1 MKKRSAM
8 AALLIAAMLPGLS
21 GCKTTEK
28 KQNTRQP
35 RKIRHTATASE
46 TEESFDKKEDKNL
59 SAWEKQND
67 TGSIMQLVDYDWLN
81 RVDGAFRVSTPEQL
95 ASVVYYIN
103 TRNAFFT
110 YTELY
115 LEADIDLTGYDWA
128 PMGWVEFDSGN
139 PHEYAGVIDGQGH
152 TIKGMKIKGGYNTCG
167 FVGYSTNLSMR
178 NISFVDAEVTGTD
191 CLGICGGEVI
201 DGEKWT
207 NVYAQGN
214 INNDPPSEQGGLV
227 GWSTD
232 LCFEDCSCD
241 YTLNGGSEVFHYL
254 TYKERRTEEIGIEE
268 VFTLVLNDDYSITR
282 DDFPGYHNLGWH
294 VERNGETILEAS
306 AVDHKTGEPIL
317 TLEKSRITF
326 RGESGTY
333 SVYLDAFIDGIYI
346 RVSNIIE
353 FTL

>member
-1 MKKRSAM
+1 MKKKSAM

-21 GCKTTEK
+21 GCKTTKK

-103 TRNAFFT
+103 TRNAVFT

-128 PMGWVEFDSGN
+128 PMGWVEFDGN

-152 TIKGMKIKGGYNTCG
+152 TIKGMKIKDICETLS
-167 FVGYSTNLSMR
+167 YSDRQVIRFLKQ
-178 NISFVDAEVTGTD
+178 
-191 CLGICGGEVI
+191 GE
-201 DGEKWT
+201 
-207 NVYAQGN
+207 
-214 INNDPPSEQGGLV
+214 
-227 GWSTD
+227 
-232 LCFEDCSCD
+232 
-241 YTLNGGSEVFHYL
+241 
-254 TYKERRTEEIGIEE
+254 EEI
-268 VFTLVLNDDYSITR
+268 
-282 DDFPGYHNLGWH
+282 
-294 VERNGETILEAS
+294 
-306 AVDHKTGEPIL
+306 HKAQE
-317 TLEKSRITF
+317 
-326 RGESGTY
+326 
-333 SVYLDAFIDGIYI
+333 
-346 RVSNIIE
+346 
-353 FTL
+353 